1 MLSVSP
7 TLAGMGV
14 VNYRERLARGI
25 RLPLTRRQPFVSA
38 GAPVFERQALG
49 MMLALL
55 AYSMLAMQD
64 ATVKWLVD
72 TVPVW
77 QVLFVRSAILVL
89 GCLGIGGRPLLRHAV
104 TTPTRA
110 LLMRRG
116 VVTLVAWVCYF

>member
-55 AYSMLAMQD
+55 AYSMLALQD

-77 QVLFVRSAILVL
+77 QVLFLRSAL
-89 GCLGIGGRPLLRHAV
+89 GCSVAGGRPLLLHAV
-104 TTPTRA
+104 TTPTWA
-110 LLMRRG
+110 LLARRG
-116 VVTLVAWVCYF
+116 AV